1 MANESDAPIWDRWW
15 PRIVALTA
23 LALLV
28 YETVIVNVDRPW
40 LLLVLSGLA
49 TGVPVGVLVQA
60 YLRRRGD

>member
-1 MANESDAPIWDRWW
+1 M
-15 PRIVALTA
+15 ALTA